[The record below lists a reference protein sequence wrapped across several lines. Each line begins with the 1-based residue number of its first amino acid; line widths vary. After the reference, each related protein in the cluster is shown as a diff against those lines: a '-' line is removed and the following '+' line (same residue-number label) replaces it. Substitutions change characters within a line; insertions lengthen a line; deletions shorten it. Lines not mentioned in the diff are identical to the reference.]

1 MLNRRSIRFKPP
13 RGSRKLS
20 REVFRFRTLSRRC
33 PIRFRTRYQQN
44 TTVHKKQQQL
54 LRPCTVQQAGRP
66 NQWKTRFRVLSRRSI
81 RFKSH
86 KYSCKLSRGTSR
98 VRTLNQSSPILF
110 RPQRHPNTT
119 VYKKQHQLLRSKRT
133 EWPCKLNPGAFRF
146 RTLSRRCSIRFR
158 KHVPHVNAMIE
169 HSSIKDCTR
178 YSQTA
183 ILHHHS
189 PGNTGDW
196 SQKSAKEEALRNHH
210 GLTTINHKL
219 SDALHSTGAQIQIQQ
234 QYR

>member
-1 MLNRRSIRFKPP
+1 LPQTGQNRSPLTWQTKCSSPQRCRTNVCKDRYVRGRYPSLSHDPGPRLGWPTWPKTRLKTHRPNQWKFRIRMLNRRSIRFKPP

-20 REVFRFRTLSRRC
+20 REVFRF
-33 PIRFRTRYQQN
+33 
-44 TTVHKKQQQL
+44 
-54 LRPCTVQQAGRP
+54 
-66 NQWKTRFRVLSRRSI
+66 
-81 RFKSH
+81 
-86 KYSCKLSRGTSR
+86 
-98 VRTLNQSSPILF
+98 RTLNQSSPILF

-158 KHVPHVNAMIE
+158 KHVPHVDAMIK
-169 HSSIKDCTR
+169 HSSIKDCTQ

-210 GLTTINHKL
+210 GLSAINHKL
-219 SDALHSTGAQIQIQQ
+219 SDALHSTGAQIQI
-234 QYR
+234 